1 MAVLSDDLLV
11 KEESVDVEEGF
22 KRRYHRT
29 ILILKDRGLFT
40 CL

>member
-11 KEESVDVEEGF
+11 KEESVDVEGGF
-22 KRRYHRT
+22 KRRYHRAV
-29 ILILKDRGLFT
+29 LILEGRGLFT